1 MPYIISQVLVCIADL
16 FYVISMLTK
25 KKNSLVLFLII
36 SDILFASHY
45 LFLDGGLTGAATIF
59 LDVVYLIV
67 MWFLEKYNKTKYN
80 LITTVIAM
88 VLTIVLTIVTWESAL
103 SLLPMFSMLIY
114 FTTMIFTNL
123 VIVKSGAL
131 IRNTLN
137 VIYMFIIASYFGAGL
152 EIVLMISAIVGI
164 VLNYLD
170 SKKKAQINAENKD
183 DINST
188 INNETNNE
196 QETK

>member
-59 LDVVYLIV
+59 LDVAYLIV

-170 SKKKAQINAENKD
+170 SKKKAQVNAENKD

>member
-170 SKKKAQINAENKD
+170 NKKKAQVNVENNNSA
-183 DINST
+183 NST
-188 INNETNNE
+188 NNEEINNE